1 MIQKMPTDNSVCKI
15 CKDIALA
22 IPRLEGIIA
31 GAQKQHDNAKNP
43 DPVLRKQFK
52 DGMQDQIAWH
62 SAHLQGLKEAY
73 KAILGVEYGS
83 EQTHEVYKPSMN
95 EYVFCTLH
103 QRGITKVRYE
113 DIEPRNGSPYVRIHW
128 TEKIE

>member
-1 MIQKMPTDNSVCKI
+1 MIQKMPTDHSVCKI

-31 GAQKQHDNAKNP
+31 GAQRQHDNAKDP
-43 DPVLRKQFK
+43 DPVKLKMCK
-52 DGMQDQIAWH
+52 DGMQEQIAWH

-83 EQTHEVYKPSMN
+83 KQTHVAYKPSMN

-103 QRGITKVRYE
+103 QRGITKVSYE
-113 DIEPRNGSPYVRIHW
+113 DIEPRNDSP
-128 TEKIE
+128 